1 MATDYLT
8 ALGAGSGLDTRA
20 IVDSLVEAQRAPA
33 QAAIERNIQK
43 TETRISAYGV
53 VKSSISALKAAFDQ
67 MKDVSDLKAFD
78 VSISSNP
85 DFTASAT
92 SEAAAGNHSIT
103 VQSLATRDVWA
114 SNRFV
119 TTSDSLNAGA
129 AFTLDITAN
138 GTTTT
143 VSVTDPTP
151 AGVVS
156 AINTAGLGISANL
169 VNTGNGA
176 SPYQISLTGA
186 EGADN
191 AFTVA
196 SSSADIDF
204 ATQLSTAADASI
216 VVNGIAV
223 SRATNVIDDVI
234 DGVTLSLQTAS
245 NVSQSLAVSSN
256 TAQAKDA
263 LTNLVSVYNDVYE
276 VFKSL
281 RTNEAGSEDNLVGSL
296 ATDGPFRGIL
306 NQIRGMVTGVSS
318 TASGDVDSF
327 SALGISINREGYLE
341 INDAR
346 MTEQLN
352 TNFDDVVEALT
363 GGTEG
368 LSEFSQVDAGLAGDA
383 SKALAE
389 MLRINGVLSQ
399 VEISGEKKLST
410 YETRLADLDARMAL
424 LFDRYTAQF
433 SAMQSIVDQ
442 MNNTQSYLKQQL
454 NNLPFSQKD

>member
-8 ALGAGSGLDTRA
+8 ALGAGSGLDTRS

-67 MKDVSDLKAFD
+67 LKDVSDLKSFN
-78 VSISSNP
+78 VSASSGA
-85 DFTASAT
+85 DFTST
-92 SEAAAGNHSIT
+92 SSSEASPGNHSIT
-103 VQSLATRDVWA
+103 VESLAERDIWA
-114 SNRFV
+114 SNQFV
-119 TTSDSLNAGA
+119 TDSDSLNSGA
-129 AFTLDITAN
+129 TFTLDITVD
-138 GTTTT
+138 GVLTS
-143 VSVTDPTP
+143 VSVTDTTP
-151 AGVVS
+151 AGVVD
-156 AINTAGLGISANL
+156 AINNADLGISANL
-169 VNTGNGA
+169 VNTGTGA
-176 SPYQISLTGA
+176 TPYQISLSGE

-191 AFTVA
+191 AFTVT
-196 SSSADIDF
+196 SGSADVSF
-204 ATQLSTAADASI
+204 STQLSTASDASI
-216 VVNGIAV
+216 VVNGI
-223 SRATNVIDDVI
+223 SITRASNTIDDVI
-234 DGVTLSLQTAS
+234 DGVTLNLQAAS
-245 NVSQSLAVSSN
+245 NVAQSLSVASD
-256 TAQAKDA
+256 TTQAKDA

-276 VFKSL
+276 IFKSL
-281 RTNEAGSEDNLVGSL
+281 RTIDNSSDDELVGSL
-296 ATDGPFRGIL
+296 STDGPFRGIL

-318 TASGDVDSF
+318 TAAGDVDSF

-352 TNFDDVVEALT
+352 SNFDDVVSALT

-442 MNNTQSYLKQQL
+442 MNSTRSYLEQQL
-454 NNLPFSQKD
+454 NNLPFSQKE